1 MKRHLTARAVNR
13 ARWFAELSAALD
25 EGQRVL
31 AGLAGE
37 GADPVEVDRLRRRLI
52 DLRAELDRLTRVDL
66 EEDRIVGTGWPG
78 GPKRAG

>member
-25 EGQRVL
+25 QGQRVL
-31 AGLAGE
+31 AELAGE

-52 DLRAELDRLTRVDL
+52 DLRAELDRLNRVDL
-66 EEDRIVGTGWPG
+66 AEDRIVGTTWPG
-78 GPKRAG
+78 ATKRTG